1 MAIKNFIPTVWSEN
15 LLTALDQQYIAV
27 ANCNRDFEG
36 EITEKGSVVKIC
48 GLNSI
53 NIGDYK
59 KNTDMETPQELSDYV
74 KELSVNQAKY
84 FNFLIDDIDKAQCSP
99 KLMDY
104 AVRAAASAIA
114 NETDKFIYTLHS
126 QASVSKAF
134 YEISESNILDVI
146 LEARE
151 TLFQHGV
158 VNPSD
163 LVLEVSPNIAS
174 MILKAK
180 IQLSDNNTQALENGC
195 IGNIG
200 GVKVFVTNNIA
211 YENSGPEE
219 YYYCLMRTKRAVAFA
234 EQFSEIV
241 AYRPEKRFAEA
252 IKGLH
257 LYGAKVVYPD
267 EMYCMQFVFSA

>member
-15 LLTALDQQYIAV
+15 LLTALEHQYIGV

-36 EITEKGSVVKIC
+36 EITAKGSVVKIC
-48 GLNSI
+48 GLNPI
-53 NIGDYK
+53 NIGNYT

-74 KELSVNQAKY
+74 KELSINQAKY
-84 FNFLIDDIDKAQCSP
+84 FNFLIDDIEKAQCSP

-104 AVRAAASAIA
+104 AVQAAASAIA
-114 NETDKFIYTLHS
+114 NETDKFIYSLHT

-134 YEISESNILDVI
+134 YEISANNVLDVI

-151 TLFQHGV
+151 TLFKNGV
-158 VNPSD
+158 TNPSD

-180 IQLSDNNTQALENGC
+180 IQLTENNTQALENGC
-195 IGNIG
+195 IGCIG

-211 YENSGPEE
+211 YSNSGPEGS
-219 YYYCLMRTKRAVAFA
+219 YYCLMRTKRAIAFA

-252 IKGLH
+252 VKGLH
-257 LYGAKVVYPD
+257 LYGAKVVYPN
-267 EMYCMQFVFSA
+267 ELYCMQFVYNE